1 MQEQSGSFGPRVI
14 QSLFK
19 APNIYVTA
27 TKSGKLTI
35 NELKIW
41 FKEIYFPAVGDKSV
55 LFIDSWNTYKDR
67 DLIKGV
73 TPEGKNVEILTIP
86 PNTTSLAQ
94 PLDKYGFRYILSLS
108 LSLSLSNLCI
118 FSIDKI
124 RYVCKQIIFV

>member
-1 MQEQSGSFGPRVI
+1 M
-14 QSLFK
+14 FK